1 MGAVTGFVIGGI
13 YWFVNPQIS
22 STDPH
27 PHVCVGEYTGNSVLL
42 FCGTSNYEGKKRH
55 FELANIAYETLVRIQ
70 PNPSNTLTRDTF
82 LNCNDVQLHDA
93 NDLKSNTTFV
103 LRGHITD

>member
-27 PHVCVGEYTGNSVLL
+27 PHVCVGEYEGNSVLL
-42 FCGTSNYEGKKRH
+42 FCGTSNYEGSHKK
-55 FELANIAYETLVRIQ
+55 TPVQGLVRCAAQ
-70 PNPSNTLTRDTF
+70 RWCYSLKKGGGFYLNNPPNPPRLPRPPKELWILSGVML
-82 LNCNDVQLHDA
+82 
-93 NDLKSNTTFV
+93 
-103 LRGHITD
+103 